1 MAGLLNSNMQPQAG
15 AQPAAAAQPQQ
26 PGGAADQKLDDPL
39 LIQTEQAIE
48 QSVPPEHKQMF
59 DSIVL
64 AGMTVMFSKETSSL
78 MEQQLDEGGDLSENV
93 SDGVAKLIMIVFN
106 ESKQDINQFMPASV
120 LAAVVLMCQALD
132 YAEQTRGAQ
141 GTPEIV
147 ATCTKQTQL
156 KVLKTFGVS
165 EDQVNQVA
173 AAGMQQMG
181 AGGAAPTAGGQPPAQ
196 PMGA

>member
-1 MAGLLNSNMQPQAG
+1 MAGLLNSQSMQPGAG
-15 AQPAAAAQPQQ
+15 AQPAPTSQGQLQQ
-26 PGGAADQKLDDPL
+26 PGAQAGAPDKQLDDPL

-48 QSVPPEHKQMF
+48 QSVPPEHRQMF

-64 AGMTVMFSKETSSL
+64 AGMNVMFSKETSSL
-78 MEQQLDEGGDLSENV
+78 MEQQLDEGGDLASNV

-106 ESKQDINQFMPASV
+106 ESKQDINSFMPASV

-141 GTPEIV
+141 VTPEVV
-147 ATCTKQTQL
+147 AMCTKQTQL

-165 EDQVNQVA
+165 EEQVNQVA

-181 AGGAAPTAGGQPPAQ
+181 GAAQPQ
-196 PMGA
+196 PGV

>member
-1 MAGLLNSNMQPQAG
+1 MAGLLNSTPAQA
-15 AQPAAAAQPQQ
+15 APAAAPAPAPAAGQQPQQ
-26 PGGAADQKLDDPL
+26 QGGAADQQLDDPL
-39 LIQTEQAIE
+39 LIQTEKSIE

-64 AGMTVMFSKETSSL
+64 AGMNVMFSKETASL
-78 MEQQLDEGGDLSENV
+78 MEQQLDEGGDIVSNV

-106 ESKQDINQFMPASV
+106 ESKQDVNAFMPASV

-141 GTPEIV
+141 VTPEIV
-147 ATCTKQTQL
+147 AQCTKQTQL

-165 EDQVNQVA
+165 EEQVNQVA
-173 AAGMQQMG
+173 ASGMQQMQQ
-181 AGGAAPTAGGQPPAQ
+181 GGAAPQAPQAGV
-196 PMGA
+196 